1 MEKLNSAQK
10 QKLAEQI
17 KTLDTKGEIVVVT
30 PGADFKGGSITYNKD
45 IGLILG
51 EGSYRLTDEEYV
63 RARLVVRLVKK
74 LG

>member
-1 MEKLNSAQK
+1 MEKITSAQK

-17 KTLDTKGEIVVVT
+17 KALDSKGEIVVVT

-45 IGLILG
+45 SGIMLG

-63 RARLVVRLVKK
+63 RAWLVVRLVKK